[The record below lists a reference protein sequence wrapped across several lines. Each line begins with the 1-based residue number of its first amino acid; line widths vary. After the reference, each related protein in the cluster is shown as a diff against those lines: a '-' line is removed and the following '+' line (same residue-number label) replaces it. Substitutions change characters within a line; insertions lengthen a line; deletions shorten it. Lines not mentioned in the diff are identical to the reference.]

1 MLRLHLTFLIIALV
15 GLGGCATFRTGD
27 CPRKPEQWILRAHDA
42 GAGGVGRNPSYI
54 IVDPDTRGVTK
65 DCHSVLKNPMKKT
78 IKTTSEHAWLDRQT
92 WVNTE
97 IEFGKAVGG
106 KIGDIFEFKVHV
118 KDIGVLD
125 PRARMK

>member
-27 CPRKPEQWILRAHDA
+27 CPRNPVHWTLRAHDA

-54 IVDPDTRGVTK
+54 VVDPDTRGVTIG
-65 DCHSVLKNPMKKT
+65 CHSVLKNPGNKM
-78 IKTTSEHAWLDRQT
+78 IKTTSDHSWFDRPN
-92 WVNTE
+92 WVNTD
-97 IEFGKAVGG
+97 IKFGKPVGEIDDVF
-106 KIGDIFEFKVHV
+106 KFKVHV
-118 KDIGVLD
+118 KDIGELD